1 MTSETPGRDDLTGYQ
16 ARLVRRLLKRFGR
29 RPGALLAVGMG
40 LGKTVT
46 TATVLRDLLDAFE
59 VRKVLIVAPLR
70 VAQMTWPQEFG
81 KWRHLRAIRWKSLAG
96 TRVGQKVTPEQRE
109 KWLREALTDPLC
121 EVVIVNRENL
131 AWLYKAVGGEKG
143 WPFDFMVYDESSRL
157 KEGSKRTGS
166 KRLSEFGALAKV
178 RPRMS
183 GVIELTG
190 TPAPKGLIDLW
201 GQFYIIDMGRR
212 LGTTKTA
219 FLSRW
224 FEADYMGWNYTPRP
238 NAEREIMERVSD
250 VMISLKA
257 EDVLQLPPVVY
268 SNVMVD
274 LTKKEWEDYRRLER
288 EMALEEHD
296 IEAVNRGV
304 LTFKLLQYANGH
316 VYRTD
321 ESVYPP
327 KREAIRFH
335 DAKLDAL
342 DSIVAELNGANLLV
356 AYTFKF
362 DLAAIRKRYPK
373 ARLAT
378 DEGVLDAWNAGDVPM
393 LLAHPASIGHG
404 MNIQFGGHN
413 IAWFG
418 LTPSLELYQQFNA
431 RLPRPGQTAERV
443 FVRHILARG
452 TFDEKLISVL
462 AERDATQD
470 RITEAVR
477 WRLEVARNAA

>member
-1 MTSETPGRDDLTGYQ
+1 
-16 ARLVRRLLKRFGR
+16 
-29 RPGALLAVGMG
+29 
-40 LGKTVT
+40 
-46 TATVLRDLLDAFE
+46 
-59 VRKVLIVAPLR
+59 
-70 VAQMTWPQEFG
+70 
-81 KWRHLRAIRWKSLAG
+81 
-96 TRVGQKVTPEQRE
+96 
-109 KWLREALTDPLC
+109 
-121 EVVIVNRENL
+121 
-131 AWLYKAVGGEKG
+131 
-143 WPFDFMVYDESSRL
+143 
-157 KEGSKRTGS
+157 
-166 KRLSEFGALAKV
+166 
-178 RPRMS
+178 
-183 GVIELTG
+183 
-190 TPAPKGLIDLW
+190 
-201 GQFYIIDMGRR
+201 
-212 LGTTKTA
+212 
-219 FLSRW
+219 
-224 FEADYMGWNYTPRP
+224 
-238 NAEREIMERVSD
+238 
-250 VMISLKA
+250 MISLKA
-257 EDVLQLPPVVY
+257 EDVLQLPPVIY

-274 LTKKEWEDYRRLER
+274 LSKKEMADYRRFER

-321 ESVYPP
+321 ETVHPP

-342 DSIVAELNGANLLV
+342 DSVVAELNGANLLV

-378 DEGVLDAWNAGDVPM
+378 DEGVLDDWNAGKVQM

-413 IAWFG
+413 IVWFG

-452 TFDEKLISVL
+452 TFDERLIGIL
-462 AERDATQD
+462 GDRDATQD
-470 RITEAVR
+470 RITDAVR
-477 WRLEVARNAA
+477 WRLSAALV